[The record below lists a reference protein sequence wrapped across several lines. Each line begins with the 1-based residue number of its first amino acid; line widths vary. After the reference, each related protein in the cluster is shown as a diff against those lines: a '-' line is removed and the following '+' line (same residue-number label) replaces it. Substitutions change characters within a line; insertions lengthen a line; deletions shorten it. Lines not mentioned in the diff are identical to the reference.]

1 MKLDRET
8 EELER
13 AYPGILARL
22 DKEPLERVAREYRL
36 SRSALFHARERYRRL
51 RTAGLAQPE
60 ARGKLDAPASPPAPV
75 APEIDVRDRVL
86 HAGLEAA
93 YPGITSALARRDDVE
108 VAVQFEISLG
118 AIAAIRSAL
127 GVSRFDPTARPASST
142 GARALPSRLVAA
154 RD

>member
-1 MKLDRET
+1 MKLDRES

-13 AYPGILARL
+13 AYPGILVRL

-51 RTAGLAQPE
+51 RTA
-60 ARGKLDAPASPPAPV
+60 APANPDARVRAEAVTSPPV
-75 APEIDVRDRVL
+75 AGVPEIDVRDRVL
-86 HAGLEAA
+86 QAGLEEA
-93 YPGITSALARRDDVE
+93 YPGITSALSRRDDVE
-108 VAVQFEISLG
+108 VAVQFGISLG

-127 GVSRFDPTARPASST
+127 GVTRFDPTARAAPVS